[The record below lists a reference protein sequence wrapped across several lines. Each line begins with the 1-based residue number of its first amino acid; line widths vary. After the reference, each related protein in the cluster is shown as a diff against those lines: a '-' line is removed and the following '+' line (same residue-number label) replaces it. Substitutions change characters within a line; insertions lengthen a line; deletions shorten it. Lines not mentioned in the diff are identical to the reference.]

1 MTTPPG
7 ANNGVG
13 IIIAGDA
20 ATKIPL
26 RDKAKFLDPRF
37 AGRGS
42 LRGRVRALGCNKNRA
57 LDLLSTSPF
66 LTF

>member
-13 IIIAGDA
+13 IILAGDA

-26 RDKAKFLDPRF
+26 RDRAKLLYAKFS
-37 AGRGS
+37 GRGS
-42 LRGRVRALGCNKNRA
+42 LRGRVRGIGGNENRA
-57 LDLLSTSPF
+57 PSLLVV
-66 LTF
+66 LA

>member
-13 IIIAGDA
+13 IILAGDA

-37 AGRGS
+37 IIYSS
-42 LRGRVRALGCNKNRA
+42 LKYI
-57 LDLLSTSPF
+57 DY
-66 LTF
+66 